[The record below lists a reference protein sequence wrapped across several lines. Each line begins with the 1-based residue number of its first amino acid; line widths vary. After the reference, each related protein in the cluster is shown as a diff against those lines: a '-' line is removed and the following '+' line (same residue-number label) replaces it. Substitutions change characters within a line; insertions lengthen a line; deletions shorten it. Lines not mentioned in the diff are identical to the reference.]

1 MVLWKRSRQ
10 STNVR
15 DLRGRGRGGL
25 LGGGCL
31 TVVII
36 IVALVLGVD
45 PRPLL
50 QMGDAVQQQQQSTE
64 TGAPP
69 ADDEQARFVA
79 AILGD
84 TEDVWN
90 RIFTDNDS
98 DYQEPV
104 LTLFSGAVRSGC
116 GNASAAMGPF
126 YCPLD
131 AGVYLDM
138 SFFRELSDRFGA
150 PGDFAAA
157 YVIAHE
163 VGHHVQ
169 NLTGVSDRVRRAQ
182 QAAAPAEANTLSV
195 RLELQADCYAGI
207 WAHHAQAQRQILEP
221 GDIEEGLTAAA
232 AIGDDRLQSRAG
244 GAVVPESFTHGTSRQ
259 RVDWFTR
266 GYRAGDPDQ
275 CDTFG
280 ATSL

>member
-1 MVLWKRSRQ
+1 V
-10 STNVR
+10 
-15 DLRGRGRGGL
+15 
-25 LGGGCL
+25 GGGCFTL
-31 TVVII
+31 VII
-36 IVALVLGVD
+36 IVAIVLGVD

-50 QMGDAVQQQQQSTE
+50 QMGDAVQQQQQPTE

-69 ADDEQARFVA
+69 ADDEEARFVA

-90 RIFTDNDS
+90 RVFAES
-98 DYQEPV
+98 GSGYQEPV
-104 LTLFSGAVRSGC
+104 LTLFSGGVRSGC

-131 AGVYLDM
+131 SGVYLDM

-169 NLTGVSDRVRRAQ
+169 NLTGASDQVRRAQ
-182 QAAAPAEANTLSV
+182 QAASPAEANELSV
-195 RLELQADCYAGI
+195 LLELQADCYAGL

-244 GAVVPESFTHGTSRQ
+244 SDVVPESFTHGTSAQ
-259 RVDWFTR
+259 RVRWFTR
-266 GYRAGDPDQ
+266 GFESGNANA

-280 ATSL
+280 AAQL